1 MSHVQ
6 CLHAICC
13 FYFSSIW
20 VLQAVTLHFTA
31 QSQSSPS
38 VLVLL
43 VLLGLLLFIF
53 IFINIP
59 KPFVLTMRRVREYG
73 RRRWLPH
80 PAVPIGPVPFLDL
93 GQIAFTPTGNW
104 TRVHLEALIPII
116 FGASGF
122 IFTEFTSLR
131 WRCEPSCLWCAADLL
146 ARSKSELSV
155 PTGLTWLN
163 KGRRE
168 IISILMSAL
177 QYFNYWLS
185 ANVRTLVLL
194 IPTICVGL
202 CLSHAGL
209 WSSQKCRADGRHILE
224 EIDEDFRE
232 EVGAVSGRRI
242 WLICN
247 LSSELCGLF
256 QQIYLQFDCRV
267 RANSVAFKIFELF
280 VGAWC
285 LLCKLLTADGVGN

>member
-1 MSHVQ
+1 M
-6 CLHAICC
+6 
-13 FYFSSIW
+13 
-20 VLQAVTLHFTA
+20 
-31 QSQSSPS
+31 
-38 VLVLL
+38 
-43 VLLGLLLFIF
+43 
-53 IFINIP
+53 
-59 KPFVLTMRRVREYG
+59 RVREYG

-80 PAVPIGPVPFLDL
+80 PAVPIGPVPFLYL

-116 FGASGF
+116 FG
-122 IFTEFTSLR
+122 
-131 WRCEPSCLWCAADLL
+131 CLWCAADLL

-168 IISILMSAL
+168 MISILMSAL
-177 QYFNYWLS
+177 QYFNSWLS
-185 ANVRTLVLL
+185 ANVRMLVLL

-209 WSSQKCRADGRHILE
+209 WSSQKCRAAGRHIQE

-232 EVGAVSGRRI
+232 EVGAISGRRI
-242 WLICN
+242 RLICN

-256 QQIYLQFDCRV
+256 QQIYLQFDCKFWV

-285 LLCKLLTADGVGN
+285 LLYKLLTADGVGN